1 MCDSSEDVA
10 ALTRRR
16 FLGGALAAALA
27 TPGLAGCAG
36 IRGRRLEDLDPRI
49 PALLTETISVD
60 FHTHAAGAGYART
73 PRFDLA
79 DHMRRGRLSA
89 VCLCHS
95 ADGPVIRRSAGG
107 GRIRQYRD
115 PAPGELHAF
124 TEARLAFMDA
134 MVSQHGMTR
143 VLSPADLEAAKAAG
157 SPALIGTIEG
167 CQFMD
172 GRLDRVKAVYD
183 RGIRHL
189 QLVHYMPSDLGDQ
202 QTEDPKWGGLSP
214 LGADVIR
221 ECNRFGIVVDVAHG
235 TQALVQQAAA
245 VSAVP
250 FVLSHTSLSRT
261 APGQYSRLI
270 SVEHARLMAQV
281 GGVIGVWPS
290 GYSFV
295 DARDWVGGIARMVD
309 AVGVDHV
316 GIGTDMEGGVNE
328 VWDDYADLPAVADL
342 LLKHGFTPAEASK
355 LLGGNYVRV
364 FRRVA
369 AGRAA
374 SGNVRRA
381 GSG

>member
-1 MCDSSEDVA
+1 MEDAA

-16 FLGGALAAALA
+16 FLTGTLAATLGA
-27 TPGLAGCAG
+27 PWLAGCG
-36 IRGRRLEDLDPRI
+36 SVRGRRMEDLDPRV

-60 FHTHAAGAGYART
+60 FHTHAAGAGYARA

-79 DHMRRGRLSA
+79 DHMRRGRLSV

-95 ADGPVIRRSAGG
+95 ADGPVIRRPASG

-124 TEARLAFMDA
+124 TERRLAFMDA
-134 MVSQHGMTR
+134 MVSEYGMTR
-143 VLSPADLEAAKAAG
+143 VLNHADLDAAKAAG
-157 SPALIGTIEG
+157 HPALIGTIEG

-172 GRLDRVKAVYD
+172 GRLDRVKEVYD
-183 RGIRHL
+183 RGVRHL

-202 QTEDPKWGGLSP
+202 QTEDPRWDGLSP

-221 ECNRFGIVVDVAHG
+221 ECNRLGIVIDVAHG
-235 TQALVQQAAA
+235 SQALVQQAAA
-245 VSAVP
+245 VSTVP
-250 FVLSHTSLSRT
+250 FVLSHTSLARGPLGRYT
-261 APGQYSRLI
+261 RLI
-270 SVEHARLMAQV
+270 SVEHARLMARV

-290 GYSFV
+290 GYEFV
-295 DARDWVGGIARMVD
+295 DTRDWVSGIARMVD

-342 LLKHGFTPAEASK
+342 LLKQGFTAAEASK

-364 FRRVA
+364 FRQATA
-369 AGRAA
+369 APAA
-374 SGNVRRA
+374 
-381 GSG
+381 

>member
-1 MCDSSEDVA
+1 MCGSAEDA
-10 ALTRRR
+10 ARLTRRR
-16 FLGGALAAALA
+16 FLGGTLAALGAPLL
-27 TPGLAGCAG
+27 GGCAG
-36 IRGRRLEDLDPRI
+36 IRGRLMDELDPRV
-49 PALLTETISVD
+49 PALLAAAISVD
-60 FHTHAAGAGYART
+60 FHTHAAGAGFARA

-79 DHMRRGRLSA
+79 DHMRRGQLSS

-95 ADGPVIRRSAGG
+95 ADGPVIRRPAGG

-115 PAPGELHAF
+115 PSPGELQTF
-124 TEARLAFMDA
+124 TERRLAFMDA

-143 VLSPADLEAAKAAG
+143 VLTAADLEAAKAAG
-157 SPALIGTIEG
+157 RPALIGTIEG

-172 GRLDRVKAVYD
+172 GRLERVKDVYE
-183 RGIRHL
+183 RGVRHL

-202 QTEDPKWGGLSP
+202 QTEDAKWGGLSP

-221 ECNRFGIVVDVAHG
+221 ECNRLGIVVDVAHG
-235 TQALVQQAAA
+235 TEALVRQAAA

-250 FVLSHTSLSRT
+250 FVLSHTSLARRPLGPYT
-261 APGQYSRLI
+261 RII
-270 SVEHARLMAQV
+270 SVEHARVMAQV

-290 GYSFV
+290 GYEFV

-342 LLKHGFTPAEASK
+342 LLRQGFSPAEASR
-355 LLGGNYVRV
+355 LLGGNYLRV
-364 FRRVA
+364 FRQAAAARRV
-369 AGRAA
+369 G
-374 SGNVRRA
+374 
-381 GSG
+381 